1 MVEPTNLEK
10 LKTMNRKFYRLTV
23 KRISTDENKTRI
35 IALSE
40 DKAEATAKRLN
51 IKEGDYMLIHFN
63 EAFINE

>member
-1 MVEPTNLEK
+1 
-10 LKTMNRKFYRLTV
+10 MNRKFYRLTV

-40 DKAEATAKRLN
+40 DKAEATAKKLN
-51 IKEGDYMLIHFN
+51 IKEGDYVLIHFN